1 MGPNPRNPKVTG
13 GEIVGAAGTGKI
25 GFISE
30 ADIAD
35 AAVEKLTAP
44 SPVTSGDHIIVGPD
58 LLSYD
63 EVAELF
69 TTVLGRQIKHKS
81 ISLEELI
88 EIFTKAGLPEPL
100 AKGLAT
106 MDVAIANG
114 AEEAV
119 YNADNR
125 IVGKR
130 HLKDFIL
137 ENKEK
142 WA

>member
-1 MGPNPRNPKVTG
+1 LGQNPRNPKVTG
-13 GEIVGAAGTGKI
+13 EIISAAGTGKV
-25 GFISE
+25 GFISS

-44 SPVTSGDHIIVGPD
+44 SPYTSGDPIIVGPD

-63 EVAELF
+63 EVVELF

-88 EIFTKAGLPEPL
+88 EVFTKAGLPEAL
-100 AKGLAT
+100 AKGLAQL
-106 MDVAIANG
+106 DVAIANG

>member
-1 MGPNPRNPKVTG
+1 LTPNPRNPKVTG
-13 GEIVGAAGTGKI
+13 EIITSAGTGKV
-25 GFISE
+25 GFISS

-35 AAVEKLTAP
+35 VAVERLTAP
-44 SPVTSGDHIIVGPD
+44 SPYISGDHIIVGPD

-69 TTVLGRQIKHKS
+69 TTILGRQIKHKS
-81 ISLEELI
+81 LSSEELV
-88 EIFTKAGLPEPL
+88 EVYTKAGMPEAIAEAL
-100 AKGLAT
+100 AKL
-106 MDVAIANG
+106 DVAVTNG

-119 YNADNR
+119 YKADNT
-125 IVGKR
+125 IFGKR